1 MRTIVGAVL
10 VTARPRQWIKNLLV
24 AAAPFAGGRLV
35 HPAAVRQTA
44 SAVLVFC
51 IGAAAVY
58 FVNDVADRER
68 DQMHPTKR
76 RRPVASG
83 RLAVPH
89 ALAGAAVLA
98 LAAGALAWA
107 TTPRLLPPLAGYLG
121 IAGAYSLWLRSL
133 PIIDLAAVVA
143 CFDVRLLA
151 GGLATGVAVSRWA
164 LITTSFAAL
173 FLAAGKRYAEL
184 LQLGPRSVSTR
195 PAMASYTPAYLRSVC
210 TLASTIAIAAYSLWS
225 FEAKVGCVPAV
236 HLSIAPFTLTML
248 RHGLLLET
256 GAGQSPEDVL
266 LKDRPFQLFAL
277 LWLATYGTGVY
288 DAC

>member
-1 MRTIVGAVL
+1 LRTIVCAVL

-24 AAAPFAGGRLV
+24 AAAPFAAGRLM
-35 HPAAVRQTA
+35 HPATVRQTA
-44 SAVLVFC
+44 LAILAFSF
-51 IGAAAVY
+51 GAAAVY
-58 FVNDVADRER
+58 FVNDVADCER

-76 RRPVASG
+76 MRPVASG

-89 ALAGAAVLA
+89 ALAGAAALA
-98 LAAGALAWA
+98 LAGGALAWA
-107 TTPRLLPPLAGYLG
+107 VTPRLVPLLAGYLLV
-121 IAGAYSLWLRSL
+121 AGAYSLWLRSL
-133 PIIDLAAVVA
+133 PIVDLAAVVA
-143 CFDVRLLA
+143 GFDIRLLA
-151 GGLATGVAVSRWA
+151 GGLATGVSVSRWA

-184 LQLGPRSVSTR
+184 LQLGPWSVRTR

-210 TLASTIAIAAYSLWS
+210 TLASTMAIVAYSLWS
-225 FEAKVGCVPAV
+225 FEAKVSCLPAA
-236 HLSIAPFTLTML
+236 HLSIAPFTLSVL

-277 LWLATYGTGVY
+277 LWLAMYGTGVY
-288 DAC
+288 GAC